1 MPSSVQVIILA
12 ILKYS
17 PLLLLVDDGVA
28 GGEDD
33 HERADETAEIFDEV
47 SFNDSNLDDLL
58 NSSDDDLF

>member
-1 MPSSVQVIILA
+1 M
-12 ILKYS
+12 
-17 PLLLLVDDGVA
+17 A